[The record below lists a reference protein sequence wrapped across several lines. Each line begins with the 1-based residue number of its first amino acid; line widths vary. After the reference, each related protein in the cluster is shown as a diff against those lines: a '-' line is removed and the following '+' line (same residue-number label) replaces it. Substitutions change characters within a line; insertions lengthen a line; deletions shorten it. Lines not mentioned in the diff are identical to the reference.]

1 MIWKIYMFK
10 KSPSAK
16 HFDMFNKSSGM
27 MCSLL
32 SRYCDNISK
41 WNKKPNEEITLTIP
55 EAIFKQFVY

>member
-1 MIWKIYMFK
+1 MIWEIYMFK

-32 SRYCDNISK
+32 SRY
-41 WNKKPNEEITLTIP
+41 
-55 EAIFKQFVY
+55 

>member
-1 MIWKIYMFK
+1 MIWKIYNFN

-16 HFDMFNKSSGM
+16 HNEMFKKTSGK
-27 MCSLL
+27 MCYLL
-32 SRYCDNISK
+32 SRYSDNISK